1 VPAGTLKPLPPPVYP
16 LHWYPAR
23 VAIAST
29 ESVASVPEI
38 VTSTSEPKP
47 ETASQPQSVPTPE
60 IAQPPEYKV
69 GSAQVKSFPAPEP
82 RTRERRAKCRRALR
96 KAGELNPSEEDVDR
110 IVNYFIQRGIDPL
123 KRKSGALAKQL
134 IKDAA

>member
-1 VPAGTLKPLPPPVYP
+1 MYP

-23 VAIAST
+23 AAIAST

-38 VTSTSEPKP
+38 VTSTSEPEP
-47 ETASQPQSVPTPE
+47 ETESQPQSVPTPE
-60 IAQPPEYKV
+60 IAQSPEPKV
-69 GSAQVKSFPAPEP
+69 GSEQEKSFPAPEP
-82 RTRERRAKCRRALR
+82 RTRELQAKCRRALR
-96 KAGELNPSEEDVDR
+96 KAGELNPTEEDVDW
-110 IVNYFIQRGIDPL
+110 IIDYFIQRGIDPL